1 MIEKYKEFLLVL
13 SVWIAGVFIG
23 IWLGMVK

>member
-1 MIEKYKEFLLVL
+1 MIEKYKEVLLVL
-13 SVWIAGVFIG
+13 SVWIAGVLIG